1 MYKFAHYLFLI
12 YFKVFN
18 RFRVIGAQNR
28 IDSGPVIVC
37 ANHYSDFD
45 VFLLTVAFRRQ
56 IHFMAKKSLFHTPV
70 IKFFAKGYGAFPVD
84 RGTNDLGAIKTAMRY
99 LKDGK
104 QIGIFPEGTRVREGD
119 VSDAKGGVVM
129 LAYKCKATLI
139 PVRLKYKRKLH
150 IFNSYEV
157 IIDKPI
163 KYDEL
168 GAENGDY
175 KNIGKEIMERI
186 YEL

>member
-1 MYKFAHYLFLI
+1 
-12 YFKVFN
+12 
-18 RFRVIGAQNR
+18 
-28 IDSGPVIVC
+28 
-37 ANHYSDFD
+37 
-45 VFLLTVAFRRQ
+45 
-56 IHFMAKKSLFHTPV
+56 
-70 IKFFAKGYGAFPVD
+70 
-84 RGTNDLGAIKTAMRY
+84 MRY